1 MGIVNFP
8 WENKNTKS
16 SIWNLTF
23 SIGTMYLAMGTIIYD
38 VNIFPFESVSPRK
51 NEFCWK
57 YKIHVIYCS
66 TQVFIMISIWFR
78 IESFTQ
84 HATSIKHWLSS
95 KIWSNE
101 NYFVLIKLC
110 VCCDNKISFWNIYVH
125 FDSFVYRKYGTW

>member
-51 NEFCWK
+51 NEFC
-57 YKIHVIYCS
+57 
-66 TQVFIMISIWFR
+66 
-78 IESFTQ
+78 
-84 HATSIKHWLSS
+84 
-95 KIWSNE
+95 
-101 NYFVLIKLC
+101 
-110 VCCDNKISFWNIYVH
+110 
-125 FDSFVYRKYGTW
+125 